1 MYCTNHIISDTVVVF
16 VFTDIGGYSMPKS
29 EDGDEVFN
37 VKHYNEKWKD
47 YAGYDTYLKICLY
60 YIPNIIRQ

>member
-1 MYCTNHIISDTVVVF
+1 MYCTNHIISDTMVVF
-16 VFTDIGGYSMPKS
+16 VFTDFGRNCVPKS

-37 VKHYNEKWKD
+37 VKHNNEKWKD